1 MFEDYRV
8 AYLRKHV
15 KVRDVQR
22 LSFLRQSVAYFLSES
37 ARKTPHA
44 AMVIDYDVTNVIA
57 YADAAEERVKA
68 DTSLDS
74 ETRRTLRAQ
83 YRNYS
88 AFFLKAT
95 AHSLHHTP
103 CMNGFLDYA
112 PLRYGGTFYRAE
124 DVNLSVTVHTK
135 SGVIKPVVRNAHLK
149 EFGQVAEE
157 MRALTRKT
165 RRTDAEALY
174 RKMARVYVRTALR
187 ELDLRGLPAMWIW
200 LREEIANWFRPKEGE
215 SVPESEQ
222 LQPEDVMGATCTLA
236 NIGMVVPGN
245 QTLTVIIPPEVMMF
259 GIGNL
264 HQAPRVVDGQIVARW
279 VITMTGTMDHRAF
292 DAGEAF
298 PFAHHMQRYVEKP
311 ELIFDWKPGDSI

>member
-22 LSFLRQSVAYFLSES
+22 LSFLRQSVAHFLSES

-44 AMVIDYDVTNVIA
+44 AMVVDYDVTNVIA
-57 YADAAEERVKA
+57 YADAAEARVREDPALSSEERRA
-68 DTSLDS
+68 
-74 ETRRTLRAQ
+74 LRAQ

-95 AHSLHHTP
+95 AHCLHHTP

-112 PLRYGGTFYRAE
+112 PLRYGGRFYRAD
-124 DVNLSVTVHTK
+124 DVNLSFTVHTP
-135 SGVIKPVVRNAHLK
+135 SGVIKPVVHNAHQRT
-149 EFGQVAEE
+149 FRDVAEE
-157 MRALTRKT
+157 MRGLTRKA

-174 RKMARVYVRTALR
+174 RGMARIYVRTGLR
-187 ELDLRGLPAMWIW
+187 ELDLKALPAMWIW
-200 LREEIANWFRPKEGE
+200 LREEIVNWFRGKEDDQA
-215 SVPESEQ
+215 PPDEQ
-222 LQPEDVMGATCTLA
+222 LRPEEVMGATCTLA

-264 HQAPRVVDGQIVARW
+264 HEAPKVVNGQIVPRW

-298 PFAHHMQRYVEKP
+298 PFAHHMQRYVEHP
-311 ELIFDWKPGDSI
+311 ELIFEWKPGDPV